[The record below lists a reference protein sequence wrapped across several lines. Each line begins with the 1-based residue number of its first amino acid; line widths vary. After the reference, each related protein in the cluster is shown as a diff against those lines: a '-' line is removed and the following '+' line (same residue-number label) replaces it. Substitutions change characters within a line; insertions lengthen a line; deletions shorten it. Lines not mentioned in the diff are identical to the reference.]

1 MMAGGAVP
9 ELSVVVPFYNEE
21 ACAGFVLDELR
32 EVLEALGRT
41 YEVVAVDDGS
51 RDATPRILAA
61 AAAADPRIRIEGW
74 RQNRGQA
81 PALFWGMRQ
90 ARGKIVVTLD
100 GDGQNDPAGIAALLE
115 GLEGLNP
122 ADMVVGIRAT
132 RRDSW
137 LRRRM
142 SRLANAVRGRILRDY
157 VRDSG
162 CALKVFRRE
171 VVDSFIPIQTLYSF
185 MPALAV
191 AAGFRVAQREVG
203 HRPRHGGTSS
213 YGLWKF
219 LWRPLLDLLG
229 VWWFSRRRFPPPR
242 SDGATQPASRR

>member
-1 MMAGGAVP
+1 MTERYEVP

-21 ACAGFVLDELR
+21 ACAGFVLEELR
-32 EVLEALGRT
+32 KVLEALGRS

-51 RDATPRILAA
+51 RDATLQLLAA

-74 RQNRGQA
+74 PKNRGQA

-90 ARGKIVVTLD
+90 ARGRIVVTLD
-100 GDGQNDPAGIAALLE
+100 GDGQNDPAGIAILLD
-115 GLEGLNP
+115 GLGPE
-122 ADMVVGIRAT
+122 ADMVVGIRAE

-142 SRLANAVRGRILRDY
+142 SRLANAVRGRILRDR

-171 VVDSFIPIQTLYSF
+171 VVDAFIPIQTLYSF

-219 LWRPLLDLLG
+219 LWRPFLDLLG
-229 VWWFSRRRFPPPR
+229 VWWFSRRRFPPPG
-242 SDGATQPASRR
+242 SDG